1 MYNSAKLQI
10 ILPQFLSR
18 MIGLR
23 SSRNSLL
30 VLEQTR
36 FNPPGRTEQN
46 TPAMLHIAVL
56 RMDLI
61 NVTTFSVP
69 SLIRSALC

>member
-1 MYNSAKLQI
+1 MYNTEKLQI

-18 MIGLR
+18 MTGLR
-23 SSRNSLL
+23 SSHNSLM

-36 FNPPGRTEQN
+36 FNPPGRTRQN
-46 TPAMLHIAVL
+46 TPVMLHIVVL

-69 SLIRSALC
+69 SVLCSALC

>member
-1 MYNSAKLQI
+1 MMG
-10 ILPQFLSR
+10 PH
-18 MIGLR
+18 

-36 FNPPGRTEQN
+36 FNPPGRTGQN
-46 TPAMLHIAVL
+46 TPVMLRIVVL

-61 NVTTFSVP
+61 NVT
-69 SLIRSALC
+69 L

>member
-10 ILPQFLSR
+10 ILLQFLSR
-18 MIGLR
+18 MMGLR

-36 FNPPGRTEQN
+36 FNPPGRTGQN
-46 TPAMLHIAVL
+46 TPVMLRIVVL

-61 NVTTFSVP
+61 NVMTFRVP
-69 SLIRSALC
+69 SVICSALC